1 MCVCVCLC
9 PFHVNKAYRYSCQ
22 LAVLIQALG
31 QMLQYPPPVAV
42 FIHLHLSIC
51 PWSSAHHFNSSASVP
66 LSSPLSSTRVGS
78 PVFPSVSLSRRGG
91 NLNQTRAMFCCVCR
105 ERRQANWNKHPP
117 AYTSTPAVENRCF
130 FPFCQSSWESSMR
143 FNPKSFKRHFL
154 WLRCIFVCWGWENVR
169 CSYGTC
175 PPYN

>member
-1 MCVCVCLC
+1 MLNPAHLHKSQFPPAHAHMRAHTHKHANTHLHNLGCISGFISSGTQTSAYIFLEVYSVCNVCVCVCLC

-105 ERRQANWNKHPP
+105 ERRQAN
-117 AYTSTPAVENRCF
+117 
-130 FPFCQSSWESSMR
+130 
-143 FNPKSFKRHFL
+143 
-154 WLRCIFVCWGWENVR
+154 
-169 CSYGTC
+169 
-175 PPYN
+175 